1 MKLAIYARVSTED
14 QTTKNQVH
22 ALLDYCQKRKDID
35 ELYHVYEETESAWQR
50 GHQKQLKELIADAQR
65 GCFDTVLVWSLDR
78 LTRGGALKI
87 LEMIDLFKRHNIRVI
102 SYQEPWTE
110 APGEIADIL
119 YAITGWVAQMESQRR
134 SERTKAGLERRRL
147 EGKDIG
153 RPTGSKDKK
162 KRSNAGYRLR
172 HAQNA
177 VGKQKGV

>member
-1 MKLAIYARVSTED
+1 MKVAIYARVSTED

-22 ALLDYCQKRKDID
+22 ALLDYCHKRRDIVD
-35 ELYHVYEETESAWQR
+35 EVYHVYEETESAWQR
-50 GHQKQLKELIADAQR
+50 GHQKQLKELFADAHR

-87 LEMIDLFKRHNIRVI
+87 LEMIDQFKKYNIRVV

-134 SERTKAGLERRRL
+134 SERTKAGMARAKL
-147 EGKDIG
+147 EGREPG
-153 RPTGSKDKK
+153 RPAGS
-162 KRSNAGYRLR
+162 
-172 HAQNA
+172 
-177 VGKQKGV
+177 